1 MTEQLETDL
10 REALAN
16 RASQIPAGT
25 AARLHQIDY
34 HPRSRRI
41 RPPIAFG
48 VSLAGAAGT
57 AAVVASVVGLG
68 AGASTAFAG
77 WTATPT
83 SGSDGQ
89 TSSADAACEAKLA
102 TLRGA
107 ASASGLTPVLT
118 DTRGPFTFVIFTGTG
133 TTESCITSPSFTSL
147 SASTTSAGGS
157 SRSAATSG
165 SITGAGGPGSGT
177 AMTSGTPD
185 SGPVAA
191 GAVALDTEITSS
203 QAGQA
208 YTFVEGRT
216 GSDVTGTTLVL
227 ADGTQVTASVSNGW
241 FAAWWPGT
249 QQATQADVT
258 TASGT
263 TTQALHPSASGPGGV
278 GGMGGMGSPTGGSG
292 VGVSSSARH
301 GSGRATVGTPAP

>member
-10 REALAN
+10 REAFASLA
-16 RASQIPAGT
+16 SEIPAGT
-25 AARLHQIDY
+25 GARLRQIDY
-34 HPRSRRI
+34 HPRARRI

-83 SGSDGQ
+83 SGSDAQ

-102 TLRGA
+102 TLPNTV
-107 ASASGLTPVLT
+107 SASGLTPVLT

-147 SASTTSAGGS
+147 SASMTSANGS

-165 SITGAGGPGSGT
+165 SMSAAGGPGGGMTKVSG
-177 AMTSGTPD
+177 SPD
-185 SGPVAA
+185 SGPVVA
-191 GAVALDTEITSS
+191 GSIKVDTEITSS

-249 QQATQADVT
+249 QHATQTDIT

-263 TTQALHPSASGPGGV
+263 TTQGLDGV
-278 GGMGGMGSPTGGSG
+278 GGSSSPT
-292 VGVSSSARH
+292 
-301 GSGRATVGTPAP
+301 AP